1 MEWEDIT
8 LVLLVVLAGDVE
20 GFACGEGFGA
30 GSDVTAVTTIYPQAG
45 TRRH

>member
-20 GFACGEGFGA
+20 GFEGFGA